1 MWVNAC
7 PTRYTIAASVTRN
20 ANLWLRVALVPR
32 NDNETLRFIGATK
45 KEIIMKTTR
54 TTSLTALAAMALL
67 GIAVLPKMAQAQSLT
82 TLFAHT
88 VNNNQFGGGTYF
100 DLNVA
105 SGIKIT
111 SLTTNVVNVPLNTL
125 INLGIYTRTGTVFG
139 FENTNVGWTLVAT
152 GSGNSAAVNSP
163 TFIDVTD
170 FLLGPGV
177 TGVAIQNVNY
187 AAAYTAGNGSNEFYS
202 NADLSLTG
210 ISANSFFLIPG
221 TIVRPRV
228 WNGTINYVVTAPEP
242 GTLAFLALGGTL
254 VLVRRR
260 GQRKEA

>member
-1 MWVNAC
+1 M
-7 PTRYTIAASVTRN
+7 
-20 ANLWLRVALVPR
+20 
-32 NDNETLRFIGATK
+32 K
-45 KEIIMKTTR
+45 KEINMKTTR

-67 GIAVLPKMAQAQSLT
+67 GIAALPKGAKAQSLT
-82 TLFAHT
+82 TLFSAT
-88 VNNNQFGGGTYF
+88 NFNSAGGGTYF
-100 DLNVA
+100 DLNVVA
-105 SGIKIT
+105 GIKIT
-111 SLTTNVVNVPLNTL
+111 SLAINVNSTTPLNTL
-125 INLGIYTRTGTVFG
+125 VNLGIYTRTGTVFG